1 MIVGDAALV
10 RRLESFQARVGA
22 ANAFARAGGEVL
34 DVAGGKAVFFTP
46 DSPITQAIG
55 VGIGEPVTVA
65 DVDRVEDFFRS
76 RGAAC
81 SIHITPWSDAVL
93 LAELSSRRY
102 QVFEFENA
110 FVQRIDAIASNPAD
124 PAIEVHLIERDEA
137 STWARVCAA
146 GFATEGVDEE
156 MLREIGE
163 AFTAAEGG
171 RCYLASIDGIAC
183 GAAASVSVRDLGVVG
198 LFGAATLPEFRGRG
212 VQNALVAR
220 RLAEAS
226 GEGCELAFVST
237 LPGSASH
244 RNVLRRGFELVYTKV
259 SMKRV
264 FEV

>member
-1 MIVGDAALV
+1 MIVGDAPLAQ
-10 RRLESFQARVGA
+10 RLEAFQARVGA

-34 DVAGGKAVFFTP
+34 DVAGGKAIFFTP

-55 VGIGEPVTVA
+55 IGIGEPVATGV
-65 DVDRVEDFFRS
+65 VDRIEEFFRS

-81 SIHITPWSDAVL
+81 AIHITPWTDPAL
-93 LAELSSRRY
+93 LAELSVRRY
-102 QVFEFENA
+102 QFFEFENVFA
-110 FVQRIDAIASNPAD
+110 QRIDAITLTKSD
-124 PAIEVHLIERDEA
+124 SAIEVHLIGKEEA

-146 GFATEGVDEE
+146 GFATEGIDEE
-156 MLREIGE
+156 ALREIGE

-171 RCYLASIDGIAC
+171 RCYLASIDGIPC

-198 LFGAATLPEFRGRG
+198 LFGAATLPDSRGRG
-212 VQNALVAR
+212 VQNALVGR
-220 RLAEAS
+220 RLADAK

-259 SMKRV
+259 SMRRT
-264 FEV
+264 FD